1 MIKFAI
7 FDIGQVCYPYSLNP
21 LNKFMQEEAKN
32 SQKFIDNNGIK
43 SFDYKP
49 FMRGE
54 INFMQFCKDL
64 CNHCGVTYS
73 PDINAKIDK
82 SMHKGVG
89 DFFPETLQLM
99 DNLRHKNITI
109 GLLSNALPN
118 LSDTAKNLTDKKNIF
133 TSYELGLL
141 KPDIKI
147 FQVVLQKLNVK
158 PQEVIFIDDK
168 SANVEAAKLI
178 GIHGIVFE
186 RNTIAQKV
194 EKVLK
199 YNNINHWLSKND
211 NLNKK

>member
-7 FDIGQVCYPYSLNP
+7 FDVGQVCYPYSLNP
-21 LNKFMQEEAKN
+21 LNKLMQQETNN
-32 SQKFIDNNGIK
+32 SQKFIENSGIK

-54 INFMQFCKDL
+54 INFMQFCMNL

-73 PDINAKIDK
+73 PDINVKIDK
-82 SMHKGVG
+82 SMHDGVG

-99 DNLRHKNITI
+99 DKLRQKNITI

-147 FQVVLQKLNVK
+147 YQVVLQKLNAK

-168 SANVEAAKLI
+168 QTNVEAAKLI
-178 GIHGIVFE
+178 GIHGIVFD
-186 RNTIAQKV
+186 RNTIEQKV

-199 YNNINHWLSKND
+199 YNNINHWLSKHD

>member
-21 LNKFMQEEAKN
+21 LNQLMQQETNN
-32 SQKFIDNNGIK
+32 SQKFIVNRGIK

-49 FMRGE
+49 FMCGK
-54 INFMQFCKDL
+54 INFMQFCMDL

-73 PDINAKIDK
+73 PDINVKIDK
-82 SMHKGVG
+82 SMHEGVG

-99 DNLRHKNITI
+99 DKLRQKNIGI
-109 GLLSNALPN
+109 CLLSNALPN
-118 LSDTAKNLTDKKNIF
+118 LSDTAKNLTDEKNIF

-147 FQVVLQKLNVK
+147 YQVILQKLNTK

-168 SANVEAAKLI
+168 KANIEAAKSI
-178 GIHGIVFE
+178 GIHGIVFD
-186 RNTIAQKV
+186 RNTIEQEV
-194 EKVLK
+194 EKLLRHSD
-199 YNNINHWLSKND
+199 INHWLSKND